1 MFYIIIY
8 NNIYEN
14 YNRKNQNFFLLIL
27 MFFAITILKFRIAFR
42 TTNYNIYCQKY
53 LFFFKKKTFSLKS
66 LINFNMLKS
75 FDNH

>member
-8 NNIYEN
+8 NNVYEN

-42 TTNYNIYCQKY
+42 TTNYNMCE
-53 LFFFKKKTFSLKS
+53 FFAF
-66 LINFNMLKS
+66 
-75 FDNH
+75 